1 MLSVPNA
8 IAANCIALAPKMAD
22 QLLRFMPQGGTVRGE
37 IVRLEQ
43 AWQKVVYRHKLPAS
57 VRDRLGELSA
67 AALLLSA
74 SLKFEG
80 KLILQIHGD
89 GPVALFVVESDALG
103 GFRATVKCRDEQA
116 IAPDASLADLV
127 NRHGR
132 GRFVVTLDPGPEQPD
147 KPPYQGIVPFEGDTV
162 AEVLEHYMQRSEQVK
177 TRMWLASDSG
187 RASGLMLQKL
197 PENSSKESEESWEHY
212 QILADTL
219 TRPEML
225 ETDNESLLHRLF
237 WQSPMRLL
245 DQHACHFRCTCS
257 REKVAAMLQMLGKV
271 EVDSVLNEQGIVD
284 IHCEYCNAYYRFGAD
299 DCAALW

>member
-8 IAANCIALAPKMAD
+8 IAANYIALAPKMAD

-177 TRMWLASDSG
+177 TRMWLASDSE

-257 REKVAAMLQMLGKV
+257 REKVAAMLQMLGKE
-271 EVDSVLNEQGIVD
+271 EVDSVLNEQGSVE

>member
-197 PENSSKESEESWEHY
+197 PENSSK
-212 QILADTL
+212 D
-219 TRPEML
+219 R
-225 ETDNESLLHRLF
+225 
-237 WQSPMRLL
+237 
-245 DQHACHFRCTCS
+245 
-257 REKVAAMLQMLGKV
+257 K
-271 EVDSVLNEQGIVD
+271 SVV
-284 IHCEYCNAYYRFGAD
+284 
-299 DCAALW
+299 

>member
-177 TRMWLASDSG
+177 TRMWLASDSE

-271 EVDSVLNEQGIVD
+271 EVDSVLNEQGSVD